1 MQSGSDGRRSCI
13 AVLSMLSFGMT
24 ARPERAPVRRH
35 ACQGGLPKM
44 RSSKTIHVISAHAE
58 GEVGDVI
65 VGGVLPPPG
74 DTIWEQ
80 SRFIARDQTL
90 RNFMLNEPRG
100 GVFRHVN
107 LLVPPKHP
115 AAQAAWIIME
125 PEDTP
130 PMSGSNSICVAT
142 VLLDAGLVPMQEPET
157 HLVLEAPGGLVRV
170 RATCRNGKAE
180 RIFVQ
185 NVPSFAATLDGTLD
199 VDGLGTLTV
208 DTAYGGDSFVIVD
221 AQALGLALSED
232 EAHDIARLGVR
243 ITNAA
248 NAQIGFHHPE
258 NPDWRHISFC
268 LFAGPLVQGAEGLE
282 AGAAVTIQPGKVD
295 RSPTGTAL
303 SARMAV
309 LHARGIM
316 KTGDRLTARSII
328 GSTFAGQILAE
339 TSVGVLPAIQ
349 PEISGRGWITGIHQ
363 HMLDPSDPWP
373 QGYRLSD
380 TWGAR

>member
-1 MQSGSDGRRSCI
+1 
-13 AVLSMLSFGMT
+13 
-24 ARPERAPVRRH
+24 
-35 ACQGGLPKM
+35 M

-339 TSVGVLPAIQ
+339 TSVGALPAIQ